1 MNLLL
6 PPQKKK
12 HPTKTIPSFQVRAP
26 SETKKTHQT
35 TFRIF
40 RDPKVLRLGLLPL
53 PPKHSPNLIFT
64 GPNLQLVRWRL
75 IHAGNLNTPPGWNI
89 HFEWKSRIKPTSNGD
104 CSMILPPEKY
114 MAQLPFVL
122 PYHGYS
128 SPPCG
133 KLRHLLSPP
142 CLPFW
147 GIYKRLG
154 LDFWDKTL
162 RSTGFGLGRV
172 ISMYLI
178 ILKVQLHLGV
188 VLLNFQRLKFHSI
201 RRKKLWKKHGLHL
214 CFV

>member
-6 PPQKKK
+6 PPPKKK
-12 HPTKTIPSFQVRAP
+12 NIPQKP
-26 SETKKTHQT
+26 SLVSKSGPLPKPKKTHQT

-122 PYHGYS
+122 TYHGYS
-128 SPPCG
+128 SPPFG

-142 CLPFW
+142 RLPFW
-147 GIYKRLG
+147 GFTRDSAWISGIKLYG
-154 LDFWDKTL
+154 QLD
-162 RSTGFGLGRV
+162 SV
-172 ISMYLI
+172 
-178 ILKVQLHLGV
+178 
-188 VLLNFQRLKFHSI
+188 
-201 RRKKLWKKHGLHL
+201 
-214 CFV
+214 